1 MYFSGVIYHLCIYCG
16 SFSTIIRNWNS
27 LITSMQSIFLFKK
40 KIKDFQFLYNSYVI
54 EYEFFLLFIR
64 KQSS

>member
-1 MYFSGVIYHLCIYCG
+1 
-16 SFSTIIRNWNS
+16 
-27 LITSMQSIFLFKK
+27 MQSIFLFKK
-40 KIKDFQFLYNSYVI
+40 KIKDFQFLYKSYVI